1 MRFMKRKKNK
11 NEENTEIMTSMMEKL
26 STGGTL
32 HMMKMTPKEISKK
45 FRL

>member
-1 MRFMKRKKNK
+1 MRFVKRKKNK
-11 NEENTEIMTSMMEKL
+11 KEENTEIMTSMMEKL

>member
-1 MRFMKRKKNK
+1 MRFMKRKNK
-11 NEENTEIMTSMMEKL
+11 KEENTEIMTSMMEKL